1 MLSRWGGLL
10 ALAVVAAMVLA
21 LGVNTPVRR
30 AGTAGIAL
38 GPGSGEQVDG
48 YLARAAAALPT
59 AGGPYWALV
68 SLRAELTPAVA
79 AAIGGSAR
87 LSRVVLQVPIE
98 RVQTAQLSIDLAD
111 QRDRTV
117 ELQDAMSAAADQLL
131 RIPPAD
137 ARATAVTQVSVS
149 RLRGDCACVLA
160 MLVHGSADELRVIA
174 AQPSVRAVQAAP
186 ARTELRALSVMPL
199 LPEQTT
205 VVAPLPDDGPVP
217 AR

>member
-1 MLSRWGGLL
+1 MLSRFGWLV
-10 ALAVVAAMVLA
+10 AVVVAVGTVLV
-21 LGVNTPVRR
+21 LGLNTTVRR
-30 AGTAGIAL
+30 AGTAGVSL
-38 GPGSGEQVDG
+38 GPSSGEQVDS
-48 YLARAAAALPT
+48 YLEHAALPA

-68 SLRAELTPAVA
+68 TLRAELTGPAA
-79 AAIGGSAR
+79 AAIPGPAR
-87 LSRVVLQVPIE
+87 LARVVLQVPID

-111 QRDRTV
+111 QRDRAV
-117 ELQDAMSAAADQLL
+117 ELQAAMKAAADQLQ
-131 RIPPAD
+131 RIPAAD
-137 ARATAVTQVSVS
+137 DRAAAVTQVSVS
-149 RLRGDCACVLA
+149 RLRGDCTCVLA